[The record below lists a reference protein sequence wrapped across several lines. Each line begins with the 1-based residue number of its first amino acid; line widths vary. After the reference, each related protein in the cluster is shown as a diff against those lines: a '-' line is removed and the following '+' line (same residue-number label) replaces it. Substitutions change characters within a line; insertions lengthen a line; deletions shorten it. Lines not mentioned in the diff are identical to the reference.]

1 MKKYPTE
8 GVEYALPGR
17 EDISWF
23 TGTSCFI
30 RERWYRLQPSSGQHS
45 ALENLHPFPVGSRH
59 LRGLWKNPGSELRK
73 CSASAIVLLRRAHPP
88 SEAPLSS
95 ERRVGEAAASY
106 KDGPVVSPDGGPE
119 PRAHLS
125 LGSLRPDET
134 KRPWGPLLGS
144 VALLGAV
151 QSRASLC
158 SLDRHCPQSREDRAL
173 NARTRSCRV

>member
-17 EDISWF
+17 EDVSWF

-30 RERWYRLQPSSGQHS
+30 RERWYRLQPSSGQHY

-73 CSASAIVLLRRAHPP
+73 CSASAIVLFRCAHPP

-95 ERRVGEAAASY
+95 EQRVGEAAASY
-106 KDGPVVSPDGGPE
+106 KDGPVVSPDGGPDAPSHVCTFLRAASGPTR
-119 PRAHLS
+119 PRGPGDLCWGVWHCSGRCGPGPACAH
-125 LGSLRPDET
+125 
-134 KRPWGPLLGS
+134 
-144 VALLGAV
+144 
-151 QSRASLC
+151 
-158 SLDRHCPQSREDRAL
+158 
-173 NARTRSCRV
+173 